1 MTVPISKPA
10 MISTQTAPLS
20 PALAPIAVV
29 VDAAGIHPLTA
40 EADISQQVA
49 TFCWIDVFGGEETE
63 RRSLLTRLAM
73 ADADIAALLRLGQ
86 TGRMVVGR
94 QRLRA
99 ATWLAEPNGR
109 LIEVHVLC
117 TQERMVTVWNGHAAA
132 LEEVRQ
138 RFAERIG
145 EVARSPYQA
154 AGILLQLLLR
164 TLDHVV
170 RDLDSRLENLRARLE
185 QDGASSIEL
194 GPLIVQ
200 RQELQSTWLSFDRY
214 SSAVRTALVGIEAV
228 AGIDAR
234 GAAELNDYADQ
245 VEDLEE
251 QLLERRRWMSEITH
265 DSATAIAQRQGEQ
278 INRLTLVSLIFLP
291 ITAVTGFFGMNFN
304 WMIGA
309 LGSAGAFF
317 ALGVLLPALMVVITI
332 AWLSRRGM
340 IRFARRP
347 VRRPPRMSESEK

>member
-73 ADADIAALLRLGQ
+73 ADAGIAALLRLGQ

-214 SSAVRTALVGIEAV
+214 SSAVRAALVGIEAV

-251 QLLERRRWMSEITH
+251 QLLERRRGMFGNYARLRDRHRPASGRTNQSVDARFPDLSSHHRGHGFLWHELQL
-265 DSATAIAQRQGEQ
+265 DDRRAGQRR
-278 INRLTLVSLIFLP
+278 RLLR
-291 ITAVTGFFGMNFN
+291 AG
-304 WMIGA
+304 
-309 LGSAGAFF
+309 GSAA
-317 ALGVLLPALMVVITI
+317 
-332 AWLSRRGM
+332 
-340 IRFARRP
+340 RFNGGDHDRVAES
-347 VRRPPRMSESEK
+347 PRHD